1 MWIYKQKWAEENC
14 TEWLRYNL
22 NVTEISTSSRIYVR
36 ARKVNRSWTSAKT
49 LSNVGRSPANDSPRL
64 LTCSPRTSTLRISTN
79 SQRTSR
85 LFSWISFGLNVSYK
99 YVHLQDEAHNLTGK
113 SKQAKRR
120 GDRSWQYKW
129 KVINGL
135 TKRYTLVVSRTK
147 WTRQCY
153 LMQRVWNFKKRFNV
167 QNL

>member
-1 MWIYKQKWAEENC
+1 MKNDAQKKIAPNGW
-14 TEWLRYNL
+14 RYNV

-85 LFSWISFGLNVSYK
+85 FFSWISFGRNVSYK
-99 YVHLQDEAHNLTGK
+99 YVHLKDVAHNWTGK
-113 SKQAKRR
+113 CKQVKIR

-129 KVINGL
+129 KVGNRL
-135 TKRYTLVVSRTK
+135 TKGYTLVVSSTK
-147 WTRQCY
+147 PPSEQH
-153 LMQRVWNFKKRFNV
+153 NV
-167 QNL
+167 I